1 MIHIQN
7 VSKIFGDKRAVD
19 SLDLEIK
26 VGEVIGFL
34 GVNGAGKTTTMRMI
48 TGILKPTSG
57 TVMVDGV
64 DPIEHHLEATKK
76 IGYLPENN
84 PLYPDMKVQEYL
96 QFIREVKKHGDLMDI
111 AAKVGLTDVLNKKIE
126 TLSRGYR
133 QRVGLAAALLGNPHI
148 LILDEPTSGLDPI
161 EQDRIRELI
170 IDLAKEKIVIFSTH
184 ILSEV
189 EDIANRIVIINQG
202 KKIYDGP
209 KPKGKGAVEKL
220 FKEKVLESDT
230 R

>member
-1 MIHIQN
+1 MIHIQQ
-7 VSKIFGDKRAVD
+7 VSKLFGDKKAVD

-26 VGEVIGFL
+26 VGEVVGFL

-48 TGILKPTSG
+48 TGILKPSSG

-64 DPIEHHLEATKK
+64 DPIEHHLATTQK

-84 PLYPDMKVQEYL
+84 PLYPDMKVREYL
-96 QFIREVKKHGDLMDI
+96 QFIREVKKHGDISDI
-111 AAKVGLTDVLNKKIE
+111 TAKVGLSDVMDKKIE

-133 QRVGLAAALLGNPHI
+133 QRVGLAAALLDSPHI

-170 IDLAKEKIVIFSTH
+170 IELAKDKIIIFSTH

-220 FKEKVLESDT
+220 FKEKVANSM
-230 R
+230 

>member
-1 MIHIQN
+1 MIDVENLI
-7 VSKIFGDKRAVD
+7 KEFGPKRAVNGVSFTVRRD
-19 SLDLEIK
+19 EIL
-26 VGEVIGFL
+26 GFL
-34 GVNGAGKTTTMRMI
+34 GPNGAGKSTTMRMI

-84 PLYPDMKVQEYL
+84 PLYPDMKVREYL

-111 AAKVGLTDVLNKKIE
+111 TAKVGLSDVMDKKIE

-170 IDLAKEKIVIFSTH
+170 IDLAKKKIVIFSTH

-220 FKEKVLESDT
+220 FKEKVANSM
-230 R
+230 